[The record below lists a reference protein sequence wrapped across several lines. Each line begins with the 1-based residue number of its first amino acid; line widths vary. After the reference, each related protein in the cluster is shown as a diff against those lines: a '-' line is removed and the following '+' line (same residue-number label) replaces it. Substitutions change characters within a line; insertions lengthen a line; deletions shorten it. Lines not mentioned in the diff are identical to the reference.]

1 MILINK
7 KKSILIITILIFIYF
22 ALSFVVSFS
31 AFNIATD
38 IKDNS
43 PKDVGLNYEDIEIKT
58 ENSSIS
64 TWWIPN
70 NSETTILLL
79 HGLRGQKADEEII
92 EKIELFNELGFSI
105 IAIDFRNHGKS
116 GLGTFTFGL
125 DEVNDVYST
134 MNYYK
139 SNQGINEIG
148 IWGFSYGATTA
159 IFTGLEFNDKNIDIE
174 ITGIFAES
182 PYFDLLEVFTDQVA
196 LRTPLT
202 TSMAQL
208 LKPGT
213 ILLTKLIYG
222 FDFSSVETKFLSTKK
237 LEIPTVLV
245 ACLVDEIIPPGQVSE
260 IQKNN
265 GLKSKTIIFDDC
277 DSHGSAL
284 KSDRDK
290 YIKALLEVF
299 N

>member
-7 KKSILIITILIFIYF
+7 KKSLLITTILIFIYF

-43 PKDVGLNYEDIEIKT
+43 PKDVGLNFEDIEIKT

-245 ACLVDEIIPPGQVSE
+245 ACLVDEIIPLGQVSE
-260 IQKNN
+260 IQNN
-265 GLKSKTIIFDDC
+265 IGLKSKTIIFDDC
-277 DSHGSAL
+277 NSHGSAL

>member
-1 MILINK
+1 MTF
-7 KKSILIITILIFIYF
+7 SS
-22 ALSFVVSFS
+22 LSFVVCFS

-159 IFTGLEFNDKNIDIE
+159 IFTG
-174 ITGIFAES
+174 
-182 PYFDLLEVFTDQVA
+182 
-196 LRTPLT
+196 
-202 TSMAQL
+202 
-208 LKPGT
+208 
-213 ILLTKLIYG
+213 
-222 FDFSSVETKFLSTKK
+222 
-237 LEIPTVLV
+237 
-245 ACLVDEIIPPGQVSE
+245 
-260 IQKNN
+260 
-265 GLKSKTIIFDDC
+265 
-277 DSHGSAL
+277 
-284 KSDRDK
+284 
-290 YIKALLEVF
+290 
-299 N
+299 

>member
-43 PKDVGLNYEDIEIKT
+43 PKDVGLNFEDIEIKT

-222 FDFSSVETKFLSTKK
+222 FDFSAVETKFLSTKK

-245 ACLVDEIIPPGQVSE
+245 ACLVDEIIPLGQVSE
-260 IQKNN
+260 IQKNI

-277 DSHGSAL
+277 NSHGSAL

>member
-1 MILINK
+1 MILIKNK
-7 KKSILIITILIFIYF
+7 KSLLIISILILIYF

-31 AFNIATD
+31 AFNIATN

-43 PKDVGLNYEDIEIKT
+43 PKDVGLNFEEIEIKT

-79 HGLRGQKADEEII
+79 HGLRGQKADELII
-92 EKIELFNELGFSI
+92 EKIKLFNDLGFSL

-148 IWGFSYGATTA
+148 IWWFSYGATTA
-159 IFTGLEFNDKNIDIE
+159 IFTGLEFNERNIDIE

-213 ILLTKLIYG
+213 VLLTKLIYG
-222 FDFSSVETKFLSTKK
+222 FDFSSVENKFLSTTK
-237 LEIPTVLV
+237 LEIPVVLV
-245 ACLVDEIIPPGQVSE
+245 ACLIDEIIPPRQVSE
-260 IQKNN
+260 IEENI

>member
-1 MILINK
+1 MIL
-7 KKSILIITILIFIYF
+7 IYF

-31 AFNIATD
+31 AFNIATN

-43 PKDVGLNYEDIEIKT
+43 PNDVGLHFEEIEIKT

-79 HGLRGQKADEEII
+79 HGLRGQKADELII
-92 EKIELFNELGFSI
+92 EKIKLFNDLGFSL

-159 IFTGLEFNDKNIDIE
+159 IFTGLEFNERNIDIE

-213 ILLTKLIYG
+213 VLLTKLIYG
-222 FDFSSVETKFLSTKK
+222 FDFSSVENKFLSTTK
-237 LEIPTVLV
+237 LEIPVVLV
-245 ACLVDEIIPPGQVSE
+245 ACLIDEIIPPRQVSE
-260 IQKNN
+260 IEENI

>member
-43 PKDVGLNYEDIEIKT
+43 PKDVGLNFEDIEIKT

-159 IFTGLEFNDKNIDIE
+159 IFTGLEFTDKNIDIE

-245 ACLVDEIIPPGQVSE
+245 ACLVDEIIPLGQVSE
-260 IQKNN
+260 IQKNI

-277 DSHGSAL
+277 NSHGSAL

>member
-43 PKDVGLNYEDIEIKT
+43 PKDVGLNFEDIEIKT

-148 IWGFSYGATTA
+148 IWGFSYGAKTA

-213 ILLTKLIYG
+213 VLLTKLIYG
-222 FDFSSVETKFLSTKK
+222 FDFSSVENKFLSTTK
-237 LEIPTVLV
+237 LEIPVVLV
-245 ACLVDEIIPPGQVSE
+245 ACLIDEIIPPRQVSE
-260 IQKNN
+260 IEENI

>member
-43 PKDVGLNYEDIEIKT
+43 PKDVGLNFEDIEIKT

-159 IFTGLEFNDKNIDIE
+159 IFTGLEFTDKNIDIE

-260 IQKNN
+260 IQKKI

-277 DSHGSAL
+277 NSHGSAL

>member
-1 MILINK
+1 MILIKNK
-7 KKSILIITILIFIYF
+7 KFLLIISILILIYF

-31 AFNIATD
+31 AFNIATN

-43 PKDVGLNYEDIEIKT
+43 PKDVGLNFEEIEIKT

-79 HGLRGQKADEEII
+79 HGLRGQKADELII
-92 EKIELFNELGFSI
+92 EKIKLFNDLGFSL

-159 IFTGLEFNDKNIDIE
+159 IFTGLEFNERNIDIE

-208 LKPGT
+208 LKPGAV
-213 ILLTKLIYG
+213 LLTKLIYG
-222 FDFSSVETKFLSTKK
+222 FDFSSVENKFLSTTK
-237 LEIPTVLV
+237 LEIPVVLV
-245 ACLVDEIIPPGQVSE
+245 ACLIDEIIPPRQVSE
-260 IQKNN
+260 IEENI

>member
-1 MILINK
+1 MILIKNK
-7 KKSILIITILIFIYF
+7 KSLLIISILILIYF

-31 AFNIATD
+31 AFNIATN

-43 PKDVGLNYEDIEIKT
+43 PKDVGLNFEEIEIKT

-79 HGLRGQKADEEII
+79 HGLRGQKADELII
-92 EKIELFNELGFSI
+92 EKIKLFNDLGFSI

-139 SNQGINEIG
+139 SNHGINEIG

-159 IFTGLEFNDKNIDIE
+159 IFTGLEFNERNIDIE

-213 ILLTKLIYG
+213 VLLTKLIYG
-222 FDFSSVETKFLSTKK
+222 FDFSSVEKKYLSTKK
-237 LEIPTVLV
+237 LEIPTVLI
-245 ACLVDEIIPPGQVSE
+245 ACLIDEIIPPRQVSE
-260 IQKNN
+260 IEENI